1 MDGMIEQLGAV
12 HNTLD
17 QVFVIGLANMKK
29 IIGAA
34 EAIQQV
40 ASALMDQEIALEKER
55 ADAKKTADEL
65 AAARLAMESLASG
78 QEERV

>member
-1 MDGMIEQLGAV
+1 MDGMIKQLGAV

-78 QEERV
+78 QEESA